1 MINVLR
7 QAVTLMLRD
16 VNQTWPSGTY
26 HVYYEG
32 EGVVEFGF
40 DATVFDNR
48 EKYRKILNVSLT
60 NVLDNGVLM
69 KIKKTNPSNPI
80 RNMRI
85 VQ

>member
-1 MINVLR
+1 MTI
-7 QAVTLMLRD
+7 MLRD
-16 VNQTWPSGTY
+16 VNQTWPNGTY

-40 DATVFDNR
+40 DASVFDNS
-48 EKYRKILNVSLT
+48 EKFRKVLNVSLT
-60 NVLDNGVLM
+60 TELNNGVFM
-69 KIKKTNPSNPI
+69 KIKKTNPENPI